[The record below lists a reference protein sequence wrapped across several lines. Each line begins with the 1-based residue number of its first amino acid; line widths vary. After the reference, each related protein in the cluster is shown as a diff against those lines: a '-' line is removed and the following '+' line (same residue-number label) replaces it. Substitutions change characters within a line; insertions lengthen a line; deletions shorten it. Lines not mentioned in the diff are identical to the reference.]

1 MIIGNIKYIK
11 YIYKFQI
18 KCKNS
23 IDGVIFEIVADLE
36 NSTESLDAATSK
48 ISVKEAVDE
57 EYDNAKETMNMK
69 KSVVNIA
76 DNQGFIG
83 TSRIAISVDEEP
95 STKETKDEE
104 FLKMPCETSLP
115 KTISRVLDLVDVRLS
130 AMEYGERTDE
140 ENIPKEITPTI
151 DTKAPHIRI
160 PEKDV
165 PSEHKEETIPLSK
178 EPDEQGGLGDL
189 NVITST
195 ASEIIH
201 VTDLTGEICPD
212 GKVEEDLNSNN
223 AENEEEEVE
232 KVKYEMTSSTGEEN
246 PTPFQF
252 SRALPRPPKEE
263 QQETNTD
270 MHPGDVENVV
280 DFSVKDVLCFAWQIA
295 KGMVSA
301 QIKLFGSMKYQYT

>member
-18 KCKNS
+18 KCKNG
-23 IDGVIFEIVADLE
+23 IDGVIFETVADLE
-36 NSTESLDAATSK
+36 NSTESLDAASSK
-48 ISVKEAVDE
+48 ISGKEGVDE

-95 STKETKDEE
+95 STKETRNEE

-115 KTISRVLDLVDVRLS
+115 KTIYRVLDLADVRLS
-130 AMEYGERTDE
+130 AMEYGDRTVE
-140 ENIPKEITPTI
+140 KNISKEITPKI

-165 PSEHKEETIPLSK
+165 PSEHKEEIIPLSK
-178 EPDEQGGLGDL
+178 EPEEHGSLGHLD
-189 NVITST
+189 VITTT
-195 ASEIIH
+195 ASEILH

-212 GKVEEDLNSNN
+212 GKTEEDLNSKN
-223 AENEEEEVE
+223 AENKEEEVE

-246 PTPFQF
+246 PTPFQYA
-252 SRALPRPPKEE
+252 RALPRTPKEQ

-270 MHPGDVENVV
+270 MPPGDVEEVV

-295 KGMVSA
+295 KGMVRA
-301 QIKLFGSMKYQYT
+301 QIKSFLGQ